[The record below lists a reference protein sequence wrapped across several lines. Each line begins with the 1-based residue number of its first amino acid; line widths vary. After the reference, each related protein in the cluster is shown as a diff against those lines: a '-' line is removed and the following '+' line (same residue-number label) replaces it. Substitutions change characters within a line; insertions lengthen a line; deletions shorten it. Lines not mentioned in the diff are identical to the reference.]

1 VHDGLVAADLRVPI
15 GRVTGADLDL
25 VVDDGDNPPLDV
37 TAVRAVFA
45 PQPWIYFETNEA
57 GPVVARFGNA
67 KLSAPR
73 YDLEAMRGVA
83 SSRPAAAAS
92 WGDPRPV
99 IPGAASPASTE
110 EYPLEGSALD
120 KTGFAY
126 RREIAAGKRGLT
138 AVLMDAAIL
147 AHAHGFDD
155 VRIVD
160 AAGHQVPYLLE
171 KRDEPISLSLSL
183 ASEPARASGPVPGE
197 SRYRITLPYA
207 TLPPSRLL
215 VSSPARVFERE
226 LRFEADNPEPLAPR
240 APPTRVVGAV
250 HWSHSDPETATP
262 ALVFPLPPLGVDR
275 VVLDVEE
282 GDNRALEVSHAELLL
297 PASRLR
303 FFRANDGDLTL
314 LYGRGDL
321 AAPRYDLALLAPRLV
336 GMVADEVTLGPEVV
350 GSLPVAPSTAPKS
363 AFWAA
368 LVVAVLVLLVLIVR
382 LISKTEV
389 A

>member
-1 VHDGLVAADLRVPI
+1 
-15 GRVTGADLDL
+15 
-25 VVDDGDNPPLDV
+25 
-37 TAVRAVFA
+37 
-45 PQPWIYFETNEA
+45 
-57 GPVVARFGNA
+57 
-67 KLSAPR
+67 
-73 YDLEAMRGVA
+73 
-83 SSRPAAAAS
+83 
-92 WGDPRPV
+92 
-99 IPGAASPASTE
+99 
-110 EYPLEGSALD
+110 
-120 KTGFAY
+120 
-126 RREIAAGKRGLT
+126 
-138 AVLMDAAIL
+138 
-147 AHAHGFDD
+147 
-155 VRIVD
+155 
-160 AAGHQVPYLLE
+160 
-171 KRDEPISLSLSL
+171 
-183 ASEPARASGPVPGE
+183 
-197 SRYRITLPYA
+197 
-207 TLPPSRLL
+207 
-215 VSSPARVFERE
+215 
-226 LRFEADNPEPLAPR
+226 
-240 APPTRVVGAV
+240 
-250 HWSHSDPETATP
+250 
-262 ALVFPLPPLGVDR
+262 LGVDR